1 METTPIV
8 NQILHHAGENLYRS
22 ESSGRYYA
30 LFKRDGKQIRRSLKT
45 ADKYLAHR
53 RLSELRTQVN
63 RLTADDAKSLPFAEY
78 DRDKPDILIGG
89 LAKRW
94 LDIAAATLKLSSR
107 QRRECAIKQLA
118 PHFRS
123 VTVRNLR
130 RQHVENWAMAH
141 SKSDRSARDF
151 NITRDT
157 LRLILEYAVEHGMLL
172 ENTARSLKRRK
183 EGKSALLIPTVEQF
197 RAILAQMRSADGKRD
212 GEPSANL
219 IEFLALSGCRISEAT
234 SMTWGDVNFELQCFT
249 VTGGETGT
257 KNHEARTVPL
267 FPSLAAF
274 LHRLRDKL
282 PAPPKPD
289 APLFEV
295 ASARKSLDNAC
306 KKLGLP
312 AYHHHTFRHFFC
324 SNAIEKTGGHFKTVA
339 GWLGHKDGGVLVART
354 YGHLRDEFSAQL
366 AKRMTLDEEP
376 PVNVTPMPQA
386 ANG

>member
-1 METTPIV
+1 MKTTPIV
-8 NQILHHAGENLYRS
+8 NHALHHAGENLYRA
-22 ESSGRYYA
+22 ETSGIYYA

-45 ADKYLAHR
+45 TDKDLAR
-53 RLSELRTQVN
+53 RKLAELRNQVN

-78 DRDKPDILIGG
+78 DRDKPDVLIGG

-94 LDIAAATLKLSSR
+94 LDMAGTTLKPSSR
-107 QRRECAIKQLA
+107 LRRECAIKQLA
-118 PHFRS
+118 PHFRG
-123 VTVRNLR
+123 VTVRNVR

-141 SKSDRSARDF
+141 SKSGRSPRDH

-172 ENTARSLKRRK
+172 DNPARSLKRRK
-183 EGKSALLIPTVEQF
+183 EGKKTLLIPTVDQF
-197 RAILAQMRSADGKRD
+197 RAILAQMRSTEGKRD
-212 GEPSANL
+212 GEQSANL
-219 IEFLALSGCRISEAT
+219 IEFLALSGCRIAEAT
-234 SMTWGDVNFELQCFT
+234 AMTWGDVNFELQCFT
-249 VTGGETGT
+249 VTGGATGT

-267 FPSLAAF
+267 FPSLQAF
-274 LHRLRDKL
+274 LLRLRDNL
-282 PAPPKPD
+282 PALPKPD

-295 ASARKSLDNAC
+295 ASGRKSLDNAC

-312 AYHHHTFRHFFC
+312 PYHHHTFRHFFC

-376 PVNVTPMPQA
+376 PANVVPMPQA
-386 ANG
+386 ANA